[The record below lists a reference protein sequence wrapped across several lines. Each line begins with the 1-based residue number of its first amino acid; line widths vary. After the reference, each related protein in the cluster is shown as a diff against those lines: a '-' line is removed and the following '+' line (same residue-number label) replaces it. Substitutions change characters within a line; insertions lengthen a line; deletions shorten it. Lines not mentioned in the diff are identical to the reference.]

1 MRTSVYIETTIP
13 SYIVANPSRNEY
25 ERGCQE
31 RTREWWDSCRSNYEL
46 CISQVV
52 LGEVSQGDAI
62 MAAKRMELLEGIPEL
77 DLNEEVEELT
87 TALMDS
93 GSLPP
98 AAARDAAHIAVTC
111 VYRIDILL
119 TWNCNHI
126 ANPHIQR
133 QLKKVV
139 ERHGYEMPVLCT
151 PDQLRASEEE
161 HENES

>member
-31 RTREWWDSCRSNYEL
+31 RTREWWENQRGDYEL

-52 LGEVSQGDAI
+52 LSEVSQGDSE
-62 MAAKRMELLEGIPEL
+62 MAARRLDLLQDIPEL
-77 DLNEEVEELT
+77 DLSEEVENLT
-87 TALMDS
+87 IALMEC
-93 GSLPP
+93 GALPP
-98 AAARDAAHIAVTC
+98 AAARDAAHIAATC

-119 TWNCNHI
+119 TWNCKHI

-133 QLKKVV
+133 QLKKVI

-151 PDQLRASEEE
+151 PDQLRTSEDD
-161 HENES
+161 HELDS